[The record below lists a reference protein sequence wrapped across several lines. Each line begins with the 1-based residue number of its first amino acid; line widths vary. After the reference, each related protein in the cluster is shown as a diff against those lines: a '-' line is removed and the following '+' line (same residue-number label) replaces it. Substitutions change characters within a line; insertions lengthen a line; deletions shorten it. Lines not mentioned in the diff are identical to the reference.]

1 MASKKKTPSAADFR
15 KKEEADKKKMKTSS
29 SGPTYNGKKVDWK
42 TPGKPTE
49 AITNK
54 GQKATG
60 LSKPT
65 TQDRFSSTAKT
76 KLSTGP
82 FANSGNPNSKQFNV
96 TKGNVANAAFTVVAS
111 PASVGKGALGPV
123 TSAVVKKVEKYVGGK
138 ALPVLAQGLDKSGA
152 GGKLYGAL
160 TPEGVAIASTRI
172 GSAAQQSARMG
183 NLTKNAINKS
193 TQIAMGVGD
202 DVIRG
207 INMAGKVVKV
217 GAAGALIANT
227 LAPNKKKKK

>member
-1 MASKKKTPSAADFR
+1 MAPKKSSSAADFR

-29 SGPTYNGKKVDWK
+29 TGPTYNGKKVDWK

-65 TQDRFSSTAKT
+65 TTDRFSSTAKT

-96 TKGNVANAAFTVVAS
+96 TKGNVANAALTVALA
-111 PASVGKGALGPV
+111 PASVGRGAVGPI

-138 ALPVLAQGLDKSGA
+138 ALPVLSKGLEASGA
-152 GGKLYGAL
+152 GGKIKDVI
-160 TPEGVAIASTRI
+160 TPMGKTIASTRI
-172 GSAAQQSARMG
+172 GTAAEQGARMG
-183 NLTKNAINKS
+183 NLMKGAVGKS
-193 TQIAMGVGD
+193 GQIAGSVGA
-202 DVIRG
+202 DVARG
-207 INMAGKVVKV
+207 MNAAGKVVKV
-217 GAAGALIANT
+217 GTAGALLGNAIA
-227 LAPNKKKKK
+227 PKKKKKK

>member
-1 MASKKKTPSAADFR
+1 MAAKKTSAADFR

-60 LSKPT
+60 LAHPT
-65 TQDRFSSTAKT
+65 TTDRFSSTAKT

-82 FANSGNPNSKQFNV
+82 FANSGNPNSKQFNI
-96 TKGNVANAAFTVVAS
+96 TKGNVANAALTVFTA
-111 PASVGKGALGPV
+111 PASVGKSGIGPV
-123 TSAVVKKVEKYVGGK
+123 TSAVVKKVEKYIGNK
-138 ALPVLAQGLDKSGA
+138 AFPVLAKGLEASGA

-160 TPEGVAIASTRI
+160 TPEGVALASTRI
-172 GSAAQQSARMG
+172 GTAAQQSARME
-183 NLTKNAINKS
+183 NLITGAASKS
-193 TQIAMGVGD
+193 GRIATSVSN
-202 DVIRG
+202 DVVRG
-207 INMAGKVVKV
+207 MNSAGKIVKT
-217 GAAGALIANT
+217 GAAGALLGNAIA
-227 LAPNKKKKK
+227 PKKKKK